1 MLEPSECTEMIL
13 RTIPIVSRY
22 IIAIESMTTNL
33 GSAITHKVRKD
44 YSKFNMVR
52 NEPVQT
58 HFTAEGVQVYSLADI
73 EALKMIAERKMKGMP
88 EGDFVRPK

>member
-1 MLEPSECTEMIL
+1 
-13 RTIPIVSRY
+13 
-22 IIAIESMTTNL
+22 
-33 GSAITHKVRKD
+33 
-44 YSKFNMVR
+44 MVR